1 MRYYREYTEDGK
13 KTLSEYLV
21 YTGPQTKYDKDQSL
35 DKEEITIDWKYVIDS
50 KPETGGAT
58 GGKLP
63 TSIFGL
69 FSTIK
74 ATSQTQNNA
83 YQNAYDP
90 AKGGADKSKAEKET
104 ALNVTTTATGDSNAI
119 NIPSNVLTTVVAK
132 ATENVKGVI
141 LETGDNSTNVVNGYG
156 SSAKVITEQ
165 ELYTS
170 DEFYSNKVPD
180 VYLNDNVITSKMI
193 QNSSGIYLKSSVT
206 LPNGQVARNI
216 PSSAAAVIEKNIT
229 ARQDFSS
236 DIRY

>member
-1 MRYYREYTEDGK
+1 
-13 KTLSEYLV
+13 
-21 YTGPQTKYDKDQSL
+21 
-35 DKEEITIDWKYVIDS
+35 
-50 KPETGGAT
+50 
-58 GGKLP
+58 
-63 TSIFGL
+63 
-69 FSTIK
+69 
-74 ATSQTQNNA
+74 
-83 YQNAYDP
+83 
-90 AKGGADKSKAEKET
+90 
-104 ALNVTTTATGDSNAI
+104 
-119 NIPSNVLTTVVAK
+119 NVLTTVVAK

-141 LETGDNSTNVVNGYG
+141 LETGENSTNVVNGYG

-170 DEFYSNKVPD
+170 DEFYSSKVPD